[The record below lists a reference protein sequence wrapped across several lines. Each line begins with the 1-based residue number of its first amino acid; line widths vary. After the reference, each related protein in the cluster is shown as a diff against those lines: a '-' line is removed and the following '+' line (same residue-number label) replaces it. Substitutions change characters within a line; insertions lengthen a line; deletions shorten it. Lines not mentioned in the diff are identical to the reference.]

1 MIVPVCVA
9 AFGSRSTISGWAA
22 ISPSPKSSRFARH
35 RVRRRLDYPAPLRLD
50 HLNYGL
56 ADSQVTRYLLHLL
69 VTTVRDSDAMRRA
82 VLLAAPR
89 SWFERE
95 AARGERSKWRYF
107 LDHYTGLAQ
116 QFDVALGAIMIE
128 QLPLLT

>member
-1 MIVPVCVA
+1 MLSRNPVPRIGTDLFGNLTVDIVI
-9 AFGSRSTISGWAA
+9 RSNRTQDDVKNRIL
-22 ISPSPKSSRFARH
+22 IE
-35 RVRRRLDYPAPLRLD
+35 VRD
-50 HLNYGL
+50 LNYGL